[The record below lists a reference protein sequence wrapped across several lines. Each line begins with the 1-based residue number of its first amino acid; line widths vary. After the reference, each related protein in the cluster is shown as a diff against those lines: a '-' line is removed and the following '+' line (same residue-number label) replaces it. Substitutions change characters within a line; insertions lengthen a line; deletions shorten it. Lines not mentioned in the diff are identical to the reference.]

1 MAKSSPRK
9 LRDNLKHVS
18 AYGDRAEHSHL
29 RMATI
34 MLYAFTI
41 FTALIYIVT
50 AGANDMEGTT
60 GDDEMKGKAFT
71 YICVIAGVSIILLM
85 LEFYPTL
92 NDTMKLFRLGVVITS
107 LVFVGLAIPK
117 VVDLSDGTDAASGS
131 KFSFAALTLAFGGLA
146 SLINIMEIFR
156 KSDF

>member
-41 FTALIYIVT
+41 FTALIYVVT
-50 AGANDMEGTT
+50 AGANDMEDTPA
-60 GDDEMKGKAFT
+60 DEMKGKAFT
-71 YICVIAGVSIILLM
+71 YICVIAGVSIVLLM